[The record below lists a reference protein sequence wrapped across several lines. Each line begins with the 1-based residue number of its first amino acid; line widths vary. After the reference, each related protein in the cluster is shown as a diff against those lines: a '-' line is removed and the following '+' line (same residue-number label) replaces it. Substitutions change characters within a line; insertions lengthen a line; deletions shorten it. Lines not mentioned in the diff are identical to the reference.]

1 MPKTA
6 PPQPV
11 PVAATSVRG
20 VLVCLVAVVA
30 ALAAG
35 VFASECAAAL
45 VATHPGTPPGFSTS
59 STSST
64 MTTTDAGT
72 HAGTHAAEGQL
83 PRAVCSDTHDP
94 AHCDR
99 LDVETVAVSPDT
111 AAWRLPAD
119 DRSAR
124 TSFHIAATPGPR
136 AGPDLGS
143 PDLHQLQLLRV

>member
-1 MPKTA
+1 VPKTD
-6 PPQPV
+6 PPQ

-45 VATHPGTPPGFSTS
+45 VATHPPGTPPGSATFSTV
-59 STSST
+59 
-64 MTTTDAGT
+64 TTTD
-72 HAGTHAAEGQL
+72 AGTHAAEGQL
-83 PRAVCSDTHDP
+83 PRVVCSDNHDP

-124 TSFHIAATPGPR
+124 TSCHLAATPGPR
-136 AGPDLGS
+136 AGPDPGS